1 MSDDHGHDHGNHS
14 HDERGHEDGE
24 HDSHEHGE
32 PGTHEHHH
40 HDRDELGVAVLTV
53 TSSRSLDDDAAG
65 DRIVDALENAG
76 HEVTTRD
83 LVPDDYDNVQGT
95 VERFVDRDDTDVV
108 ITTGGTGV
116 TPDDVTVEAVRPLF
130 DKELPGFGELF
141 RRRSYDEIG
150 TMVVATR
157 ATAGVAGDVP
167 VFSIPGSENAAALG
181 VELIVATAGHLA
193 GLAGRDDDHAHTHE
207 HDEHGAEDEGPD
219 GDDHTGHDHDD

>member
-83 LVPDDYDNVQGT
+83 LVPDDYDKVQGT
-95 VERFVDRDDTDVV
+95 VERFVDRDDTDIV

-181 VELIVATAGHLA
+181 VELIVASAGHLA
-193 GLAGRDDDHAHTHE
+193 GLAGRDDDDHAHTHE
-207 HDEHGAEDEGPD
+207 HDEHGGEGEGPD
-219 GDDHTGHDHDD
+219 GDGHTGHDH